1 MQSLRDKLLKA
12 GLVTEDQ
19 ALKAESKIVVKRAP
33 PPSPSE
39 LEGKRRSEGGRGRP
53 SGDRGRAGEGRGRP
67 PGGRRERSPSANIP
81 KLPPMPGSRAY
92 QQAESRRQLE
102 QAKAQREL
110 VLAHQVEI
118 DVGATVFYFMTRK
131 KLLRRLE
138 LTEAQA
144 AELEAGRLAVVER
157 PDPDRIEHALVP
169 AAAADALLEKFPKAV
184 RFYNRAD
191 QPIGFMSDDEIQRRS
206 EQQAEKEAAA
216 AAQEADAGAEGPGP
230 QQDADAAQGT
240 PEPEL
245 PEGGDVPEKPDPDA
259 GGSAPAPEPAPS
271 EGGDVP
277 EKPGPDTTDSA

>member
-1 MQSLRDKLLKA
+1 FGSGGDDQWRVLCREDALLGGAIDGVLAGHGHEAEHQQREWAERHGADGTCQSTLPARREPCSCRRLRSRVPGRMQSLRDKLLKA

-191 QPIGFMSDDEIQRRS
+191 QPIGFMSDDEIQRR
-206 EQQAEKEAAA
+206 
-216 AAQEADAGAEGPGP
+216 
-230 QQDADAAQGT
+230 
-240 PEPEL
+240 
-245 PEGGDVPEKPDPDA
+245 
-259 GGSAPAPEPAPS
+259 
-271 EGGDVP
+271 
-277 EKPGPDTTDSA
+277 